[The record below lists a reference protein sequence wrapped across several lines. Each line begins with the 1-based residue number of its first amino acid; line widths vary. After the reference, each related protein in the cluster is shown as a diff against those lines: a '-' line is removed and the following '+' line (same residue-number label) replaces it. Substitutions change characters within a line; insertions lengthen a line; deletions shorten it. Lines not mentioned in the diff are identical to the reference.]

1 MGAVL
6 PRKQGSELVS
16 EIFATVRTVGAGK
29 AIHGRTDHQT
39 LGNPMSVKSSFRR
52 AVALAGLMLLT
63 VGTTALVAAPA
74 HAELPAS
81 QLSVSPTT
89 VHPGD
94 TVTITQTVT
103 NNLVSTLLSPVA
115 QLVSVPDGLASFTA
129 LVGCAGVASCGVLNN
144 GSGQPIGYQAI
155 LPSSLNPLGG
165 NAVVTYTLQILPDA
179 PDLQETLQGR
189 LLGLNFLSDL
199 LSGPTLIIDANADVA
214 VSVAATPK
222 LGVLSPTLDVAV
234 TVTNN
239 GPGQFLLGAITTTVP
254 ADLLPVGVPPCVGVP
269 GVGIPG
275 LVTCVV
281 PLLAKGAS
289 TTLRFSIPLNL
300 LSIGLP
306 YTFTSSRSLS
316 VSRDLNSAND
326 TASTTCLVVSRV
338 LVLCS

>member
-1 MGAVL
+1 
-6 PRKQGSELVS
+6 
-16 EIFATVRTVGAGK
+16 
-29 AIHGRTDHQT
+29 
-39 LGNPMSVKSSFRR
+39 MSAKSLFRR
-52 AVALAGLMLLT
+52 AVALAGLVVLT
-63 VGTTALVAAPA
+63 AGTTVIAAAPA
-74 HAELPAS
+74 HADAPAS
-81 QLSVSPTT
+81 QLSVFPST

-103 NNLVSTLLSPVA
+103 NNLFSTLLSPVT
-115 QLVSVPDGLASFTA
+115 QLLSTPGGLTSFTS
-129 LVGCAGVASCGVLNN
+129 LVGCTGATSCGVVNN

-165 NAVVTYTLQILPDA
+165 NAVVSYTLKVLPTA

-199 LSGPTLIIDANADVA
+199 LSGPTLIVDANADVA
-214 VSVAATPK
+214 VAVSATPK
-222 LGVLSPTLDVAV
+222 LGALSPTLDVAV

-239 GPGQFLLGAITTTVP
+239 GPGQFLLGTITTTVP
-254 ADLLPVGVPPCVGVP
+254 PGLLPVGVPPCVGVP

-275 LVTCVV
+275 QVVCVV

-289 TTLRFSIPLNL
+289 TTLRFSVPLNL
-300 LSIGLP
+300 LTIGLP
-306 YTFTSSRSLS
+306 YTFTSSRTLS

-326 TASTTCLVVSRV
+326 SDSTSCLVVSRL

>member
-1 MGAVL
+1 
-6 PRKQGSELVS
+6 
-16 EIFATVRTVGAGK
+16 
-29 AIHGRTDHQT
+29 
-39 LGNPMSVKSSFRR
+39 MSAKSLFRR
-52 AVALAGLMLLT
+52 AVALVGLVALT
-63 VGTTALVAAPA
+63 VGVTALVAEPA
-74 HAELPAS
+74 QADVPAS

-103 NNLVSTLLSPVA
+103 NNLVSTLLSPAA
-115 QLVSVPDGLASFTA
+115 QLVSAPNDLTSYTQ
-129 LVGCAGVASCGVLNN
+129 LVGCTGAASCGVLNN

-165 NAVVTYTLQILPDA
+165 NAVVSYTLKILPNA
-179 PDLQETLQGR
+179 PDLTETLQGR

-199 LSGPTLIIDANADVA
+199 LSGPLLIVDANADAA
-214 VSVAATPK
+214 VSIAATPR
-222 LGVLSPTLDVAV
+222 LGLLSPTLDVAV

-239 GPGQFLLGAITTTVP
+239 GPGQFLVGTFTTTVP
-254 ADLLPVGVPPCVGVP
+254 AGLIPVGVPPCVGVP

-275 LVTCVV
+275 QVTCLV

-300 LSIGLP
+300 LTIGLP
-306 YTFTSSRSLS
+306 YQFTSSRTLSL
-316 VSRDLNSAND
+316 SRDLNPAND
-326 TASTTCLVVSRV
+326 TASTKCLVVSRL

>member
-1 MGAVL
+1 
-6 PRKQGSELVS
+6 
-16 EIFATVRTVGAGK
+16 
-29 AIHGRTDHQT
+29 
-39 LGNPMSVKSSFRR
+39 MSAKTMFRR
-52 AVALAGLMLLT
+52 AVALVGLVALT
-63 VGTTALVAAPA
+63 AGTTALVAAPA
-74 HAELPAS
+74 QADVPAS

-103 NNLVSTLLSPVA
+103 NNLVSTLLSPAV
-115 QLVSVPDGLASFTA
+115 QLVTAPDGLTSFAS
-129 LVGCAGVASCGVLNN
+129 LVGCSGAASCGVLNN

-165 NAVVTYTLQILPDA
+165 NAVVSWTLKILDTA

-199 LSGPTLIIDANADVA
+199 LNGPLLIVDANADVA
-214 VSVAATPK
+214 VSVDATPK
-222 LGVLSPTLDVAV
+222 LGLLKPTLDVAV

-239 GPGQFLLGAITTTVP
+239 GPGQFLLGTITTTVP
-254 ADLLPVGVPPCVGVP
+254 AGLIPVGVPPCVGVP

-275 LVTCVV
+275 QVVCVV

-306 YTFTSSRSLS
+306 YTFTSSRTLS

-326 TASTTCLVVSRV
+326 SDSTTCLVVSRL